1 MTNILIT
8 GASGFIG
15 KNLISNFNKK
25 NLNLKILYRNKKH
38 KDYLKKFGNTYF
50 GDLKNISTLNELLV
64 DVEIIIHLAGN
75 IRGNSY
81 KDFYEGNVK
90 TTENLINLIK
100 NSKNKV
106 KKFIYISSYSA
117 MGPNKSERLLTEED
131 EPFPI
136 SDYGKSKLE
145 AEKLIKSESPVPYTI
160 LRLPGVY
167 GPEDKETFLFFKY
180 ANKGTVFLP
189 FRKNQKIQLIYV
201 KDVLKAIEKSIEN
214 EKEAIFFISHP
225 EILNTFEIMFF
236 LKEIIGKPIRIL
248 TLPETVTKTLAY
260 INLILGLVFRKK
272 TIFNPQK
279 VKEFL
284 AEKWA
289 YSTEK
294 AKEILKFEA
303 EYTFAQGA
311 KETYIWY
318 KNKKWL

>member
-15 KNLISNFNKK
+15 KNLISNFHK
-25 NLNLKILYRNKKH
+25 NNSNLKILYRNKIH
-38 KDYLKKFGNTYF
+38 KDFLEKFGNTYF
-50 GDLKNISTLNELLV
+50 GDLKDISTLNGLLE
-64 DVEIIIHLAGN
+64 DVEIIIHLAGS
-75 IRGNSY
+75 IRGNSF

-100 NSKNKV
+100 SSKNKV
-106 KKFIYISSYSA
+106 KKFVYISSYSA
-117 MGPNKSERLLTEED
+117 MGPNKSEELLTEED

-145 AEKLIKSESPVPYTI
+145 AENLVKSESPVPFTI

-189 FRKNQKIQLIYV
+189 FKRNQKIQLIYV
-201 KDVLKAIEKSIEN
+201 KDVLRAMEKAMEDD
-214 EKEAIFFISHP
+214 KEGIFFISHP

-236 LKEIIGKPIRIL
+236 LKEIIGKPIRIM
-248 TLPETVTKTLAY
+248 TLPETVIKILSY
-260 INLILGLVFRKK
+260 INLTIGLILNKK
-272 TIFNPQK
+272 TMFNPQK
-279 VKEFL
+279 VKEFF
-284 AEKWA
+284 AEKWV

-311 KETYIWY
+311 KETYNWY